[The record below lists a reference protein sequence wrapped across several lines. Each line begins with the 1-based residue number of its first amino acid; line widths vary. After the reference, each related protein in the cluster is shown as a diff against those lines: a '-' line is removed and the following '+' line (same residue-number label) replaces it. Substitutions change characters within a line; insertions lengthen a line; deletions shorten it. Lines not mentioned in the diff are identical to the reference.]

1 LYIWPI
7 SLYSIIERPLKRL
20 FGEQKAKTMFFIVSK
35 IFAWISSPVTYVI
48 FLVALAVWTK
58 RKWIKTSAWSLAV
71 LIILICSNKW
81 IYNETMRAMSAP
93 YVAMPAKTYDYGV
106 VLGGFADF
114 DKQRRRIEF
123 YDAADRLIDAAILY
137 RKGVVR
143 KIVVTGD
150 GSHLN
155 VPAHTSDPEVL
166 LSLLEGWGVNRQDII
181 LENRARNTKQ
191 NASYT
196 LELIGDSLRNRPV
209 LLITSAFHMK
219 RSLKVFERIGIHAEP
234 YGTDVIMKP
243 QYEWMDF
250 LPDFQYLYKWQFILH
265 EWIGLLVYEITD

>member
-1 LYIWPI
+1 
-7 SLYSIIERPLKRL
+7 
-20 FGEQKAKTMFFIVSK
+20 MFFIVSK
-35 IFAWISSPVTYVI
+35 IFAWIASPVTYVI
-48 FLVALAVWTK
+48 VLVALAVRLRK
-58 RKWIKTSAWSLAV
+58 RWMKKTAWALAA
-71 LIILICSNKW
+71 LILLVCSNKW

-93 YVAMPAKTYDYGV
+93 YVVMPAKTYDYGI

-114 DKQRRRIEF
+114 DTQRHRIEF

-137 RKGVVR
+137 RKGVIR
-143 KIVVTGD
+143 KMVVTGD

-155 VPAHTSDPEVL
+155 VPAHTSDPQVL
-166 LSLLEGWGVNRQDII
+166 LSLLEGWGVKRQDII

-196 LELIGDSLRNRPV
+196 LELIGDSLRSQPV

-219 RSLKVFERIGIHAEP
+219 RSLEVFERIGIHADP
-234 YGTDVIMKP
+234 YGTDVIMEP
-243 QYEWMDF
+243 QYEWIDF

-265 EWIGLLVYEITD
+265 EWIGLIAYKLAG